1 MFNLLSEKA
10 NSIGGKVSTKK
21 NRLIA
26 KWKSLNGR
34 EELALKLKPI
44 VAEIAASGMD
54 RQKLLRK
61 ALLTLGYSQSEVA
74 QFLKLKSRHENSN
87 KDYPN
92 RKTSNYVKKVG
103 RSPYTGTVGGGA
115 PGLGRKK

>member
-1 MFNLLSEKA
+1 M
-10 NSIGGKVSTKK
+10 TKQQ

-26 KWKSLNGR
+26 KYKSLNGKK
-34 EELALKLKPI
+34 ELALELEPI
-44 VAEIAASGMD
+44 VAEIASRGMD
-54 RQKLLRK
+54 RRKILRK
-61 ALLTLGYSQSEVA
+61 ALMTLGYSHSEVS

-92 RKTSNYVKKVG
+92 RKTSSFVKKVG

>member
-1 MFNLLSEKA
+1 M
-10 NSIGGKVSTKK
+10 STKK

-34 EELALKLKPI
+34 EELAIELEPI
-44 VAEIAASGMD
+44 VAEIASRGMD

-61 ALLTLGYSQSEVA
+61 ALMTLGYSQNEVT

-92 RKTSNYVKKVG
+92 RKTSNFVKKVG
-103 RSPYTGTVGGGA
+103 RAPYTGTVGGGA